1 MEKRKQMLEN
11 EKIQVLLY
19 SLSMPAIIG
28 MLVRAMHNVIDT
40 IFIGQ
45 GIGKIA
51 VASMAIILMIQ
62 MLGMAVAQT
71 ISIGGGSL
79 VSRCFGACKIED
91 LNDTVGNMFFL
102 TLIATIIISTL
113 GYIYIDPI
121 LRFFGA
127 SDAMMPYAREY
138 MVVLTLGLGCF
149 FFEIVGTE
157 IIRAEGHAN
166 MVMRLMLLASV
177 TNLVLDPFF
186 IFDKLNILGLEING
200 LGMGM
205 TGAALATILAEG
217 VTCLYILYYF
227 YHNKGVA
234 RINLTHIKLKFE
246 KMKEIFAIGIS
257 HFLMQAAMITV
268 IFAINWA
275 VKHNSGAYED
285 DMLAIF
291 SVIVRVY
298 MLILMPLYGVL
309 QGFAPIAGFNYGA
322 NNIKRVLKATHE
334 AIKANTYIC
343 IAGFILVM
351 GFAEPITALF
361 IKDDLELV
369 KTGALAMRVVIIMT
383 PIVGFQ
389 MVVSS
394 LYQAIGKARAAMVL
408 AALRQMILLLPL
420 VLILSK
426 FYGITGLAAAFPIS
440 DFIAAIITAIMLY
453 YEVRLL
459 RKEMAA
465 Q

>member
-1 MEKRKQMLEN
+1 MEKRKKMLEN
-11 EKIQVLLY
+11 EKINVLLY

-28 MLVRAMHNVIDT
+28 MLVRAMHNIIDT

-51 VASMAIILMIQ
+51 VASMAIILIIQ
-62 MLGMAVAQT
+62 MFGMAIAQT

-91 LNDTVGNMFFL
+91 LNNTVGNMFFL
-102 TLIATIIISTL
+102 TLITTIILSAL

-127 SDAMMPYAREY
+127 SDAMMPYARDY
-138 MVVLTLGLGCF
+138 MVVLALGLGCF

-157 IIRAEGHAN
+157 IVRAEGNAS
-166 MVMRLMLLASV
+166 MAMRIMIIASL

-186 IFDKLNILGLEING
+186 IFDSLSIFGISIPA

-205 TGAALATILAEG
+205 TGAALATIIAEG
-217 VTCLYILYYF
+217 VACLYILYYF

-234 RINLTHIKLKFE
+234 KISLMHFKLKLRE
-246 KMKEIFAIGIS
+246 MREIFAIGIS
-257 HFLMQAAMITV
+257 HFLMQVAMISV

-275 VKHNSGAYED
+275 VKHYSGSAEND
-285 DMLAIF
+285 TLAIF

-298 MLILMPLYGVL
+298 MLILMPLFGVI
-309 QGFAPIAGFNYGA
+309 QGFAPIVGFNYGA
-322 NNIKRVLKATHE
+322 NNIKRVLTATNE
-334 AIKANTYIC
+334 AIKVNTLIC
-343 IAGFILVM
+343 IVGFIFVM

-361 IKDDLELV
+361 IKDDLQLV

-389 MVVSS
+389 MVASS
-394 LYQAIGKARAAMVL
+394 LYQATGKARAAMLL
-408 AALRQMILLLPL
+408 AALRQIILLLPL
-420 VLILSK
+420 VLILPK
-426 FYGITGLAAAFPIS
+426 FYGIVGLAAAFPIS
-440 DFIAAIITAIMLY
+440 DFVAAVITAAMLY
-453 YEVRLL
+453 YEVRILK
-459 RKEMAA
+459 REMVA
-465 Q
+465 